1 MTAVPPDL
9 RAADDPVAGSAAVRR
24 GPVVHL
30 AASLVLAAAVLA
42 LLLPFAGADPPAG
55 LTGSNAPF
63 TDEGFNLANAR
74 NQVLFGRF
82 GIDDV
87 DRSLTNG
94 AYSAVAAAVF
104 LVTRPRLAAGQ
115 VVSMACVAAAVLLLA
130 LGLAEPLGRPAALLA
145 AAALG
150 GADLALEYG
159 RLALLEPM
167 VVVLLTAAFVLAVRS
182 HRHPSATAGAATGLL
197 VAAAVSVKATALLPG
212 LVLLG
217 VPLASALHARASRG
231 PGRPGPGAD
240 LPARL
245 VTALAAVGA
254 AGGAA
259 LVWLLAAALPNADR
273 LGTALRIWPKVRYP
287 GSPGALVARLGEYL
301 AHSDQALGRSA
312 PLLAGA
318 GIGLAVAAARWRA
331 LDPGRREAL
340 AMAAGWGFGL
350 WAAIAVGDYAP
361 NRYVV
366 PALPGLAV
374 LAGFGLAALAAA
386 VRSRSAVSGGP
397 VGTASRAHIG
407 TASHGPVGTASHA
420 HIGTA
425 FRGHRETASRGPAG
439 TASRGPAGTAS
450 RGPAGTAPR
459 WAWPALGARR
469 RGLAGGV
476 VAVLLGVAVALPGA
490 GRFLAGPGPG
500 AGQRARDQR
509 VLAALV
515 PAGATVYGAY
525 APTLLFDTRL
535 RLVTPWPPADANVR
549 DPAGRLGV
557 THVLAGGPGDPT
569 RDVPALRAGTRL
581 VPLARVPWAGQA
593 VWLYEIRPESAGTT
607 R

>member
-259 LVWLLAAALPNADR
+259 LVWLLAAA
-273 LGTALRIWPKVRYP
+273 
-287 GSPGALVARLGEYL
+287 
-301 AHSDQALGRSA
+301 
-312 PLLAGA
+312 
-318 GIGLAVAAARWRA
+318 
-331 LDPGRREAL
+331 
-340 AMAAGWGFGL
+340 WGFGL

-386 VRSRSAVSGGP
+386 VRSRSAVSG
-397 VGTASRAHIG
+397 
-407 TASHGPVGTASHA
+407 GPVGTASHA

-557 THVLAGGPGDPT
+557 THVLAGAPGDPT

-607 R
+607 RLCAVVRCPGD

>member
-9 RAADDPVAGSAAVRR
+9 RAADDPVARPAAVRR
-24 GPVVHL
+24 GQVVHL

-55 LTGSNAPF
+55 LTGSSAPF

-87 DRSLTNG
+87 DRSLSNG
-94 AYSAVAAAVF
+94 AYSAVGAAVF

-145 AAALG
+145 AAALA

-259 LVWLLAAALPNADR
+259 LVWLLAVALPNADR

-301 AHSDQALGRSA
+301 VHSDQALGRSA
-312 PLLAGA
+312 PLLASA

-340 AMAAGWGFGL
+340 VMAAGWGFGL

-374 LAGFGLAALAAA
+374 LAGFGLATLAAA
-386 VRSRSAVSGGP
+386 VRSPAEV
-397 VGTASRAHIG
+397 
-407 TASHGPVGTASHA
+407 SHGPVGTASHA
-420 HIGTA
+420 HIETASGGPVGTASHAHIETA
-425 FRGHRETASRGPAG
+425 FRGHRETASRGPVG
-439 TASRGPAGTAS
+439 TAS
-450 RGPAGTAPR
+450 R
-459 WAWPALGARR
+459 WAWPALGPRR

-490 GRFLAGPGPG
+490 WRFLAGSDPG
-500 AGQRARDQR
+500 ADQRARDQR

-549 DPAGRLGV
+549 DPVGRLGV

-593 VWLYEIRPESAGTT
+593 MWLYEILPESAGTT